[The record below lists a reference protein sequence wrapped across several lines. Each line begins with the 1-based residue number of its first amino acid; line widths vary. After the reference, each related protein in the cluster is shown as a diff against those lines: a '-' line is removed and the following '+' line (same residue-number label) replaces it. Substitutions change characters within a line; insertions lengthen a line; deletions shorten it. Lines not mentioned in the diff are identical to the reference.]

1 MSGSHQI
8 PLSYIAIFGKHSPT
22 ALGKL
27 LAGKGLV
34 KLCLCHMAI
43 GFYLLGSSTEV
54 YNEIVAWWSMVNS
67 SWASSLR
74 IKRWGAMAK
83 SSREGGYS
91 RWVRKGSGYFGL
103 LTTLTVERVNTTLA
117 PCRPELLPDIASIC
131 RTCIKTEAVCSL
143 VPACVMGCPCI
154 YVKCW
159 KSVTCSRDTL
169 NQCHP
174 LLIAILLAAVI

>member
-22 ALGKL
+22 ALGRL
-27 LAGKGLV
+27 LAGKSLV
-34 KLCLCHMAI
+34 KLCLCH
-43 GFYLLGSSTEV
+43 
-54 YNEIVAWWSMVNS
+54 
-67 SWASSLR
+67 
-74 IKRWGAMAK
+74 MAK

-159 KSVTCSRDTL
+159 KSITCGRDTL

>member
-1 MSGSHQI
+1 MHPVHDSLAQYPPLPASSPCFLPAPPPHYYYYPSSLIVLAALAWPLAFSEIFQPFFSFQI
-8 PLSYIAIFGKHSPT
+8 FVSDPFLACLALTRSPSYIAIFGKHSPT
-22 ALGKL
+22 ALGKP

-91 RWVRKGSGYFGL
+91 RWVRKGRGYFGL
-103 LTTLTVERVNTTLA
+103 LTTLTL
-117 PCRPELLPDIASIC
+117 
-131 RTCIKTEAVCSL
+131 K
-143 VPACVMGCPCI
+143 G
-154 YVKCW
+154 
-159 KSVTCSRDTL
+159 
-169 NQCHP
+169 
-174 LLIAILLAAVI
+174 